1 MIVVSERGTRMMN
14 YGGMNAGWAIFW
26 MVAVVAIIALVVW
39 AILRAG
45 NQRG

>member
-1 MIVVSERGTRMMN
+1 MMN

-39 AILRAG
+39 AIVRAG